1 LACFDQEYIRYRIK
15 QEKLMKE
22 LPSDYQKFIH
32 TSRYARWVE
41 KEKRRE
47 TWGETVK
54 RYFDFFENQ
63 LKENNNFTVTP
74 ELRSEL
80 ETAVLNLEIMPSM
93 RALMTAG
100 EALRRDN
107 TAGYNCSYIAV
118 NRVRAFDEILYILM
132 CGTGVG
138 FSVERQYV
146 EKLPTIAENF
156 SNTDTTIIVE
166 DSKAGWAKS
175 YKELVSL
182 LIGGQ
187 IPRWDVSKVR
197 AAGARLKTFGGRASG
212 PRPLEDLFKFTVDT
226 FKRAAGRKLTSIECH
241 DLVCK
246 VAEIVVVGGVR
257 RSALISLSNLTD
269 ERMRDAKSG
278 AWWNEN
284 PQRALANNSV
294 AYKEKPEIGVFLDEW
309 VALYKSKSGERGIFN
324 RDACRRTVAK
334 LGDRRDSSYEFGT
347 NPCSEII
354 LRDREFCNLTE
365 VVIRPEDTIET
376 LKRKVKLASI
386 LGTWQASLTNFPY
399 LSSEWK
405 KNCQEEAL
413 LGVSLTGILDNVMMR
428 HTVDLE
434 LTLTGLKQVA
444 IDTNKVWAGK
454 IGINP
459 AAAITC
465 VKPSGTVS
473 QLTDA
478 ASGIHPRHAEYYIR
492 TVRADRK
499 DPLCQMMIE
508 MGFPCEP
515 CVMKPEHTMVFSFP
529 QKAEGSLTRNDVSAI
544 THLELWLAY
553 QRYWCE
559 HKPSITITVKENEWM
574 DVGAFVYKYFDE
586 ISGISFLPHSDHTYR
601 QAPYQDCTKEEY
613 LTALE
618 KMPKNV
624 DWGMLTK
631 YEKED
636 KTTGTQQFACSA
648 NSCEVVDLVS

>member
-1 LACFDQEYIRYRIK
+1 
-15 QEKLMKE
+15 MKE

-32 TSRYARWVE
+32 TSRYARWIE

-47 TWGETVK
+47 TWEETVK
-54 RYFDFFENQ
+54 RYFDFFESH
-63 LKENNNFTVTP
+63 LKDNKKFNLTA
-74 ELRSEL
+74 ELRNEL

-100 EALRRDN
+100 DALKRDN
-107 TAGYNCSYIAV
+107 TAGYNCSYVAV
-118 NRVRAFDEILYILM
+118 SRVRAFDEILYILM

-175 YKELVSL
+175 YKELISL

-187 IPRWDVSKVR
+187 VPKWDVSKVR
-197 AAGARLKTFGGRASG
+197 PTGARLKTFGGRASG
-212 PRPLEDLFKFTVDT
+212 PRPLEDLFQFTADS

-246 VAEIVVVGGVR
+246 IAEIVVVGGVR

-294 AYKEKPEIGVFLDEW
+294 AYKEKPEIGVFMDEW
-309 VALYKSKSGERGIFN
+309 VAVYKSKSGERGIFN
-324 RDACRRTVAK
+324 RDACRKAVAK
-334 LGDRRDSSYEFGT
+334 LGDRRNPNYEFGT

-365 VVIRPEDTIET
+365 VVVRPEDTMET
-376 LKRKVKLASI
+376 LKRKTRLAAI
-386 LGTWQASLTNFPY
+386 LGTWQASLTYFPY

-405 KNCQEEAL
+405 KNCEEESL
-413 LGVSLTGILDNVMMR
+413 LGVSLTGIMDNTMMR
-428 HTVDLE
+428 NIINLKE
-434 LTLTGLKQVA
+434 TLTELKQVA
-444 IDTNKVWAGK
+444 IDTNKKWASK

-465 VKPSGTVS
+465 VKPSGCGT
-473 QLTDA
+473 LDTKIKTTHGDMTF
-478 ASGIHPRHAEYYIR
+478 AEIFELCGKNPETLLDGQWVTPPVDIFVY
-492 TVRADRK
+492 DKNNDSRK
-499 DPLCQMMIE
+499 ITNLFVKGMSPVFEIE
-508 MGFPCEP
+508 DDNGN
-515 CVMKPEHTMVFSFP
+515 VYKFS
-529 QKAEGSLTRNDVSAI
+529 S
-544 THLELWLAY
+544 
-553 QRYWCE
+553 E
-559 HKPSITITVKENEWM
+559 HKLLTNTGWKCMRELNIN
-574 DVGAFVYKYFDE
+574 DE
-586 ISGISFLPHSDHTYR
+586 IVSFSP
-601 QAPYQDCTKEEY
+601 
-613 LTALE
+613 LE
-618 KMPKNV
+618 QVKTLYTSSVLNQGEV
-624 DWGMLTK
+624 N
-631 YEKED
+631 ESEED
-636 KTTGTQQFACSA
+636 KTI
-648 NSCEVVDLVS
+648 L

>member
-1 LACFDQEYIRYRIK
+1 MDNNHK
-15 QEKLMKE
+15 H
-22 LPSDYQKFIH
+22 LPTAYQHFIFI
-32 TSRYARWVE
+32 SRYARWVE

-63 LKENNNFTVTP
+63 LKENNNFIVTP

-365 VVIRPEDTIET
+365 VVVRPEDTIET

-434 LTLTGLKQVA
+434 ITLTGLKQVA

-613 LTALE
+613 LVALE

>member
-1 LACFDQEYIRYRIK
+1 
-15 QEKLMKE
+15 MKE

-32 TSRYARWVE
+32 TSRYARWIE

-47 TWGETVK
+47 TWEETVK
-54 RYFDFFENQ
+54 RYFDFFEVQ
-63 LKENNNFTVTP
+63 LKEHNNYIVSP

-80 ETAVLNLEIMPSM
+80 ENAVLNLEIMPSM

-107 TAGYNCSYIAV
+107 TAGYNCSYVAI

-146 EKLPTIAENF
+146 EKLPTIAEHF
-156 SNTDTTIIVE
+156 SPSDTTIIVE
-166 DSKAGWAKS
+166 DSKAGWAKA
-175 YKELVSL
+175 YKELISL

-187 IPRWDVSKVR
+187 IPKWDISKVR

-212 PRPLEDLFKFTVDT
+212 PRPLEDLFKFTCDT

-241 DLVCK
+241 DIVCK
-246 VAEIVVVGGVR
+246 IAEIVVVGGVR

-278 AWWNEN
+278 AWWNDN

-294 AYKEKPEIGVFLDEW
+294 AYKEKPEIGIFMDEW
-309 VALYKSKSGERGIFN
+309 VSLYKSKSGERGIFN
-324 RDACRRTVAK
+324 RSAAQKTVAK
-334 LGDRRDSSYEFGT
+334 LGERRDPSYEFGT

-354 LRDREFCNLTE
+354 LRDRQFCNLTE
-365 VVIRPEDTIET
+365 VIIRTEDTQDTIA
-376 LKRKVKLASI
+376 RKVRLASI
-386 LGTWQASLTNFPY
+386 LGTWQASLTHFPY

-413 LGVSLTGILDNVMMR
+413 LGVSMTGILDNPLMGSKDHRLLSNV
-428 HTVDLE
+428 LE
-434 LTLTGLKQVA
+434 ELKKVA
-444 IDTNKVWAGK
+444 VDTNKEWADK

-478 ASGIHPRHAEYYIR
+478 ASGIHARHSEYYVR

-499 DPLCQMMIE
+499 DPLCQMMIDL
-508 MGFPCEP
+508 GFPAEP
-515 CVMKPEHTMVFSFP
+515 CVMKPDHTMVFSFP
-529 QKAEGSLTRNDVSAI
+529 MKAVGSITRNDLTAI
-544 THLELWLAY
+544 EHLELWLTY
-553 QRYWCE
+553 QRHWCE
-559 HKPSITITVKENEWM
+559 HKPSITITVREHEWM
-574 DVGAFVYKYFDE
+574 EVGAWVYKHFDE
-586 ISGISFLPHSDHTYR
+586 ISGISFLPHSDHSYR
-601 QAPYQDCTKEEY
+601 QAPYQECTEIAY
-613 LTALE
+613 TALSVE
-618 KMPKNV
+618 MPKNV
-624 DWGMLTK
+624 DWSLLK
-631 YEKED
+631 NYEKTD
-636 KTTGTQQFACSA
+636 TTASSQTFACSGDK
-648 NSCEVVDLVS
+648 CEIVDLTT

>member
-1 LACFDQEYIRYRIK
+1 
-15 QEKLMKE
+15 MKE

-32 TSRYARWVE
+32 TSRYARWIE

-47 TWGETVK
+47 TWEETVK
-54 RYFDFFENQ
+54 RYFDFFESH
-63 LKENNNFTVTP
+63 LKDNKKFNVTA
-74 ELRSEL
+74 ELRNEL
-80 ETAVLNLEIMPSM
+80 ENAVLNLEIMPSM

-100 EALRRDN
+100 DALKRDN

-175 YKELVSL
+175 YKELISL

-187 IPRWDVSKVR
+187 IPKWDVSKVR

-212 PRPLEDLFKFTVDT
+212 PRPLEDLFQFTADS

-246 VAEIVVVGGVR
+246 IAEIVVVGGVR

-294 AYKEKPEIGVFLDEW
+294 AYKEKPEIGVFMDEW
-309 VALYKSKSGERGIFN
+309 VAVYKSKSGERGIFN
-324 RDACRRTVAK
+324 RDACRKTVAK
-334 LGDRRDSSYEFGT
+334 LGDRRNPNYEFGT

-365 VVIRPEDTIET
+365 VVVRPEDTMET
-376 LKRKVKLASI
+376 LKRKTRLAAI
-386 LGTWQASLTNFPY
+386 LGTWQASLTYFPY

-405 KNCQEEAL
+405 KNCEEESL
-413 LGVSLTGILDNVMMR
+413 LGVSLTGIMDNIMMR
-428 HTVDLE
+428 NTINLKE
-434 LTLTGLKQVA
+434 TLTELKQVA
-444 IDTNKVWAGK
+444 IDTNKKWASK

-465 VKPSGTVS
+465 VKPSGCGT
-473 QLTDA
+473 LDTKIKTTHGDMTF
-478 ASGIHPRHAEYYIR
+478 AEIFELCG
-492 TVRADRK
+492 K
-499 DPLCQMMIE
+499 DPETLLDGQWVTPPVDIFVYDKNNDSRKITNLYVKGLSPVFEIE
-508 MGFPCEP
+508 DENGN
-515 CVMKPEHTMVFSFP
+515 VYKFS
-529 QKAEGSLTRNDVSAI
+529 S
-544 THLELWLAY
+544 
-553 QRYWCE
+553 E
-559 HKPSITITVKENEWM
+559 HKLLTNNGWKCMRELNIN
-574 DVGAFVYKYFDE
+574 DE
-586 ISGISFLPHSDHTYR
+586 ILSFNPLDQVKTLYTSSVLN
-601 QAPYQDCTKEEY
+601 QGEVNES
-613 LTALE
+613 E
-618 KMPKNV
+618 K
-624 DWGMLTK
+624 
-631 YEKED
+631 D
-636 KTTGTQQFACSA
+636 KTI
-648 NSCEVVDLVS
+648 L